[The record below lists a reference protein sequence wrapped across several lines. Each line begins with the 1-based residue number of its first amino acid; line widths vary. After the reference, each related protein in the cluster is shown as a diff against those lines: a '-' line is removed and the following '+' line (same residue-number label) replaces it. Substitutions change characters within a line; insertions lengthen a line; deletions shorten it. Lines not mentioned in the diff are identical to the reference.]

1 MSGFDG
7 ATYRKSQKAIQLN
20 QMDLGIFVSQK
31 LHTVNTVDLFK
42 QYANADARPV
52 GKQIT
57 GKLL

>member
-1 MSGFDG
+1 
-7 ATYRKSQKAIQLN
+7 
-20 QMDLGIFVSQK
+20 MDLGIFVPQK
-31 LHTVNTVDLFK
+31 LHTVNTVDLFE